1 MIQSTTAQIRQAGIS
16 TLETMVAM
24 VLIGVSM
31 LIYMGTFAESSQNTY
46 SVLVSSRADL
56 LSESLTEMTLAHPE
70 IINAYNDLG
79 GMPSSA
85 IDCSTATC
93 SQAAFATYKLK
104 EFHDYAKATLKTDNV
119 NITLNS
125 TPCFGGTDKK
135 RLHNFNWT
143 IEWTDPATRLDFDK
157 SKGVRREC

>member
-1 MIQSTTAQIRQAGIS
+1 MTYAKLKTRLQLGIS

-46 SVLVSSRADL
+46 SVLVSSRGDL

-70 IINAYNDLG
+70 IINAYNSLG
-79 GMPSSA
+79 GMPTSA

-93 SQAAFATYKLK
+93 SQSAFATYKLK
-104 EFHDYAKATLKTDNV
+104 EFHDYAKSTLKTDAV
-119 NITLNS
+119 NMVLVS
-125 TPCFGGTDKK
+125 TPCFGTTDKK

-143 IEWTDPATRLDFDK
+143 MTWTDPATGLDFNK